1 MSDPRRSSPPV
12 NAVTLRCATDA
23 GWTAAVVENFDQFLL
38 DHAACERKASAM
50 AVSLVVHYP
59 DRPQLVSA
67 MTDLAIEELAHFREV
82 MKLVLARRLTF
93 QRDEKDPYVNALS
106 RHARRGTEH
115 YLLDRLLIA
124 AVVEARG
131 CERFALLGEALTDPE
146 LAAFYRRIA
155 ASEAR
160 HATLFVDLAQRYAQ
174 PEAVASRLE
183 QLLTVEAALLAELPF
198 RPALH

>member
-1 MSDPRRSSPPV
+1 M
-12 NAVTLRCATDA
+12 TLLRATDA
-23 GWTAAVVENFDQFLL
+23 GWTAAVTESFDQFLL

-59 DRPQLVSA
+59 DRPHLVSA

-93 QRDEKDPYVNALS
+93 RRDEKDAYVNALS
-106 RHARRGTEH
+106 KHARRGTEE

-146 LAAFYRRIA
+146 MAAFYRRIA
-155 ASEAR
+155 ASESR
-160 HATLFVDLAQRYAQ
+160 HAALFVELAQRYAQ
-174 PEAVASRLE
+174 PGSVASRLDE
-183 QLLTVEAALLAELPF
+183 LLGIEAALVAELPF

>member
-1 MSDPRRSSPPV
+1 MSETQRVMPP
-12 NAVTLRCATDA
+12 NAVTLLCATDA
-23 GWTAAVVENFDQFLL
+23 AWIAAVVEDFDQFLL

-59 DRPQLVSA
+59 DRPHLVSA

-93 QRDEKDPYVNALS
+93 RRDEKDPYVNALS
-106 RHARRGTEH
+106 KHARRGSEN

-131 CERFALLGEALTDPE
+131 CERFALLGESLTDPE
-146 LAAFYRRIA
+146 MAAFYRRIA

-174 PEAVASRLE
+174 PDAVASRLE
-183 QLLTVEAALLAELPF
+183 QLLAIEAALLAELPF
-198 RPALH
+198 RSALH